1 MHSAYSTTDLN
12 GWHTKV
18 KWDKNGGYN
27 STVVNLFTVSQNN
40 ITRLGQT
47 KDGDEAAAE
56 AATGYRWVVE
66 SHGVCTHCSVK
77 IVKMAIMVN
86 GGGGTVTILQ

>member
-1 MHSAYSTTDLN
+1 M
-12 GWHTKV
+12 
-18 KWDKNGGYN
+18 
-27 STVVNLFTVSQNN
+27 VNLFTVSQNN
-40 ITRLGQT
+40 INRLGQT